1 MASAAGSAGAPP
13 ADRVAARAVLVRRR
27 GTTRASGGAVPSS
40 RASVRDGPTGTRAV
54 DVSRAGATTPVGAR
68 RAARLAVVPR
78 PLVGTGAPRA
88 SVRRVTR
95 SSGRR
100 GRAGRGAATTRRPRV
115 VRPVGD
121 PTPGSAVPTAAAAV
135 DRTAVSAPRTAAA
148 PSRATAEVSAGPSR
162 ARVAG
167 TATGLR
173 AGSVVAGTATGPS
186 LVGRVRPVGAGTP
199 ADGMGAARAMG
210 GTARTSGPDAAATSS
225 ARSRAV
231 AARPATGPSV
241 VTGRAARTVGTVT
254 RAVGRPARTVVPPA
268 VVRSVAPGRGAATD
282 PGVGTV
288 GRTEPVTRA
297 VTAPRGARRAAANGR
312 SAAVPT
318 VTPTRAG
325 RRGRRRTSASRGP
338 RSRRTWSSATS
349 TGPRGHRF
357 GPSRRTTRT
366 SSAATW

>member
-162 ARVAG
+162 AR
-167 TATGLR
+167 
-173 AGSVVAGTATGPS
+173 VAGTATGPS